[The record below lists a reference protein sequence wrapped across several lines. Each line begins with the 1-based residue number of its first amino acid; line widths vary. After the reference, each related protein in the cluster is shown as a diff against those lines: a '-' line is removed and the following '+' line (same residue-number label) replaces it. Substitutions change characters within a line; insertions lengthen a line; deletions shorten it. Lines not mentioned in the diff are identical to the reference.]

1 MLLLTGLLLEL
12 LHALNLQDL
21 LLVLLLLLRRQVL
34 ILQCSE
40 LLYTLRLR
48 CAILRCLLLL
58 GHLNGS
64 V

>member
-1 MLLLTGLLLEL
+1 M

-58 GHLNGS
+58 AHLNRS